1 VDAHIQRGEHVGLRA
16 ADARADE
23 SGDVPSQRCSRSMV
37 AECHSRATGSLGTG
51 RVRIPAYITRP
62 AVGALVA
69 ALVVRSAARVRLGES
84 ASSSPRIRRS
94 EAVLPLIRAAMDA
107 SGGIVSHALG
117 MCRATSP
124 SAKL

>member
-1 VDAHIQRGEHVGLRA
+1 
-16 ADARADE
+16 
-23 SGDVPSQRCSRSMV
+23 MV

-62 AVGALVA
+62 SVGALVA
-69 ALVVRSAARVRLGES
+69 ALVVRSAARTRPGES
-84 ASSSPRIRRS
+84 ASSSPRIRRT
-94 EAVLPLIRAAMDA
+94 EAALPRSRAATDA

-117 MCRATSP
+117 MCRAASP